1 MKCNLEHLH
10 GTVKIYN
17 LEITNEPSQ
26 INNGSS
32 DGRRGGGVID
42 VPNVNLDIFF
52 ELDINETRSK

>member
-32 DGRRGGGVID
+32 DGRRGEG
-42 VPNVNLDIFF
+42 
-52 ELDINETRSK
+52 